1 MNVTIKDPERKRSL
15 SYDNVKQIRH
25 DHGVLI
31 IQDDGGFSTRITIKD
46 GAEVSVAMEGT
57 CDNGKT

>member
-1 MNVTIKDPERKRSL
+1 MNVTIKDPERKRSV
-15 SYDNVKQIRH
+15 SYDNVKQIRN